1 MFHIC
6 FTNAT
11 FYIILFS
18 MSTTATNIRIDSQLK
33 SEVTPLFE
41 GLGLSLS
48 QAITLFLRQSVLHNG
63 LPFKV
68 EYPEYSKEL
77 LSAVEEAKKLEN
89 SKETT
94 RYTDMEKMWADLDK

>member
-1 MFHIC
+1 MFFC
-6 FTNAT
+6 FINAT
-11 FYIILFS
+11 FCIILFN

-63 LPFKV
+63 LPVKV

-77 LSAVEEAKKLEN
+77 LSAVEEVKKLEN

-94 RYTDMEKMWADLDK
+94 RYTDMEKWWADLDN

>member
-1 MFHIC
+1 
-6 FTNAT
+6 
-11 FYIILFS
+11 
-18 MSTTATNIRIDSQLK
+18 MSTTATNIRIDSALK
-33 SEVTPLFE
+33 AEVTLLFE

-77 LSAVEEAKKLEN
+77 LEAVEEAKSLEK
-89 SKETT
+89 SKATK
-94 RYTDMEKMWADLDK
+94 RYTDLEEMWADLDK

>member
-1 MFHIC
+1 
-6 FTNAT
+6 
-11 FYIILFS
+11 
-18 MSTTATNIRIDSQLK
+18 MSTTATNIRIDSALK
-33 SEVTPLFE
+33 AEVTPLFE

-77 LSAVEEAKKLEN
+77 LEAVEEAKSLEK
-89 SKETT
+89 SKATK
-94 RYTDMEKMWADLDK
+94 RYTDLEEMWADLDK

>member
-1 MFHIC
+1 
-6 FTNAT
+6 
-11 FYIILFS
+11 
-18 MSTTATNIRIDSQLK
+18 MSTTPTNIRIDSKLK
-33 SEVTPLFE
+33 SESTSLFE

-77 LSAVEEAKKLEN
+77 IAAVEEAKKLESSN
-89 SKETT
+89 DTK
-94 RYTDMEKMWADLDK
+94 RYTDMEEMWADLDK